1 MGRSPS
7 PLPVPSPSPVGS
19 SGIEASGPVPGAGV
33 SVVGTPGGGLVGG
46 GGAAVVGAVD
56 GGALVGDV
64 VGVEVGVELEA
75 VGVEAVDPVVDLF
88 APLVDGDDVVRSA
101 TLRPWSESSLAK
113 SRAAAAPPTS
123 TRAASTRV
131 TTTRR
136 RLDGT
141 GPKLVPGPTASL
153 RPNRRRWTNRF
164 EAGTPW
170 IMAKLT
176 VEVDADEAGLDA
188 ERLARIDAH
197 FAHYVDD
204 GRLPGW
210 SLAVSRRG
218 RVAHLSTYGRR
229 DIEADRPVDVDTLF
243 RIYSMTKPLTS
254 VAAMMLH
261 EEGAFALSDPVS
273 RIIPAFADARV
284 YRGGS
289 ALRPVTEP
297 LSEPVRIWHLLTH
310 TAGLTYGFHHAHPV
324 DTLYR
329 QAGFEWGTPAGL
341 DLAAC
346 CDVWAGLPL
355 LFQPGEEW
363 NYSVAADVLGRVVEV
378 ASGQSLDTFFA
389 ERILGP
395 LGMDDTA
402 FWVDEPDQDR
412 LAALYLPLPGTAQAV
427 RGDAFGQAALAP
439 PDCLSGGGGLVSSA
453 GDYVRFASML
463 LGGGEL
469 DGVRL
474 LGPRTVG
481 YMASNHLPGGADLE
495 SFGRPLFAETTFDGI
510 GFGLGFS
517 VVVDPVKNK
526 VPSSVGEFGWGGAAS
541 TVFWVDP
548 AEEITVVFLT
558 QLLPS
563 STHPIRSELKALVSQ
578 AIVA

>member
-1 MGRSPS
+1 
-7 PLPVPSPSPVGS
+7 
-19 SGIEASGPVPGAGV
+19 
-33 SVVGTPGGGLVGG
+33 
-46 GGAAVVGAVD
+46 
-56 GGALVGDV
+56 
-64 VGVEVGVELEA
+64 
-75 VGVEAVDPVVDLF
+75 
-88 APLVDGDDVVRSA
+88 
-101 TLRPWSESSLAK
+101 
-113 SRAAAAPPTS
+113 
-123 TRAASTRV
+123 
-131 TTTRR
+131 
-136 RLDGT
+136 
-141 GPKLVPGPTASL
+141 
-153 RPNRRRWTNRF
+153 
-164 EAGTPW
+164 
-170 IMAKLT
+170 MAKLR
-176 VEVDADEAGLDA
+176 VEVDPGEVGLDA
-188 ERLARIDAH
+188 GRLGRIDAH
-197 FAHYVDD
+197 FARYVDD

-210 SLAVSRRG
+210 LVVVSRRG

-229 DIEADRPVDVDTLF
+229 DLEADLPVEEDTLF

-261 EEGAFALSDPVS
+261 EEGAFALADPVS
-273 RIIPAFADARV
+273 RFIPSFGDARV
-284 YRGGS
+284 FRGGS

-297 LSEPVRIWHLLTH
+297 LTEPVRIWHLLTH

-329 QAGFEWGTPAGL
+329 QAGFEWGTPKGL

-346 CDVWAGLPL
+346 CDVWAELPL
-355 LFQPGEEW
+355 LFQPGREW
-363 NYSVAADVLGRVVEV
+363 NYSVATDVLGRVVEV
-378 ASGQSLDTFFA
+378 ASGQSLDAFLA

-395 LGMDDTA
+395 LGMDDTT

-412 LAALYLPLPGTAQAV
+412 LAALYLPQTGTGRAV
-427 RGDAFGQAALAP
+427 RGDAFGQVALSR

-453 GDYVRFASML
+453 GDYARFAAML
-463 LGGGEL
+463 LGGGAL

-474 LGPRTVG
+474 LGPRTVA

-495 SFGRPLFAETTFDGI
+495 AFGRPLFAETTFDGI

-517 VVVDPVKNK
+517 VVVDPVKNR
-526 VPSSVGEFGWGGAAS
+526 VPSSAGELGWGGAAS
-541 TVFWVDP
+541 TAFWVDP